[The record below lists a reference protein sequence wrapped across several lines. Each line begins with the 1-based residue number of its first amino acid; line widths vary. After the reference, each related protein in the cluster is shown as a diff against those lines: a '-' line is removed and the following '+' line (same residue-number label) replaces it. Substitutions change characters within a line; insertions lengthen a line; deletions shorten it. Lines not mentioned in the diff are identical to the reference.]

1 MINRFLSYYYNAAI
15 LQEYGL
21 LKGASTY
28 AGLVSCP
35 LMANERL
42 YDTIDRRWSGISQL
56 LQDLFYR
63 PDGPYS
69 GPHPL
74 WNSTKAKIPDPQ
86 YWLNTTTSHNL
97 SPEAKIWLMI
107 VHRMTGSGAS
117 YVANHGYHNSVIPS
131 LLAAIRRP
139 MTCFSDMSY
148 ALTLHRGPMF
158 TSKACQIPAFPK
170 FTGVDLQGMSRGQ
183 YWLAHYGVDLAN
195 HIWYEL
201 YQGVD
206 THKALLQSMIDFNV
220 NNGHKK
226 FWFQYSLIAAD
237 VSDYLDGF
245 IDPASPVH
253 YGTASKKMLQMM
265 AKPGQSLD
273 DVMQSLV
280 DITGAYPKNLEHV
293 LCDFSKYLK
302 GEGYGRKPSKHDG
315 IV

>member
-1 MINRFLSYYYNAAI
+1 MLNRFLQYYYNAAI
-15 LQEYGL
+15 LQEHGL
-21 LKGASTY
+21 LKGASSY
-28 AGLVSCP
+28 AGLVDCP

-42 YDTIDRRWSGISQL
+42 YDTIDRQWSGISQI

-63 PDGPYS
+63 PNGPYS

-74 WNSTKAKIPDPQ
+74 WSSTKAKMPDPT
-86 YWLNTTTSHNL
+86 YWHNTTVSHNWHD
-97 SPEAKIWLMI
+97 EARIFLMI

-117 YVANHGYHNSVIPS
+117 YVANHGYHNSVIPYLINS
-131 LLAAIRRP
+131 IRRP
-139 MTCFSDMSY
+139 ISCLTDMSY

-183 YWLAHYGVDLAN
+183 YWLSTYGKDLAE
-195 HIWYEL
+195 HIAMEL
-201 YQGVD
+201 FNGIT
-206 THKALLQSMIDFNV
+206 THRALLESMIEFNH

-237 VSDYLDGF
+237 ISDYIGV

-253 YGTASKKMLQMM
+253 YGTASKNMLKAM

-273 DVMQSLV
+273 EVMQILV
-280 DITGAYPKNLEHV
+280 DVTGAYPKNLEHV

-302 GEGYGRKPSKHDG
+302 GEGYGRKPSKHVG

>member
-28 AGLVSCP
+28 AGLVACP
-35 LMANERL
+35 LMSNERL
-42 YDTIDRRWSGISQL
+42 YDTIDRRWSGISQI

-63 PDGPYS
+63 PNGPYS

-86 YWLNTTTSHNL
+86 YWLNTTTTHNW
-97 SPEAKIWLMI
+97 SEEAKIWIMI

-131 LLAAIRRP
+131 LISGIQTLQ
-139 MTCFSDMSY
+139 DMSQS
-148 ALTLHRGPMF
+148 LRLHRGSMF

-170 FTGVDLQGMSRGQ
+170 FTGVNLQGMSRGQ
-183 YWLAHYGVDLAN
+183 YWLCTYGVDLAH
-195 HIWYEL
+195 HIFAGL
-201 YQGVD
+201 FNGID
-206 THKALLQSMIDFNV
+206 SHRDLLDHMIEFNV

-237 VSDYLDGF
+237 ISDYLGW

-253 YGTASKKMLQMM
+253 YGTASKNMLKAM

-273 DVMQSLV
+273 NVMQSLV
-280 DITGAYPKNLEHV
+280 DVTGAYPKNLEHV

-302 GEGYGRKPSKHDG
+302 NEGWGRKTSPHVG